1 MPDTLN
7 PNVTGWLVYDA
18 SASMPAAQLLD
29 EFDPFDDFTLVSQ
42 DGLDL
47 YNTVDQTVTLDLM
60 MNNLGDG
67 AS

>member
-1 MPDTLN
+1 
-7 PNVTGWLVYDA
+7 
-18 SASMPAAQLLD
+18 MPAAQLLD